1 MKTKLS
7 LCVALGLASLHV
19 SSGELTVSPSLTL
32 KTNHVDIESASENG
46 NRQEAVLA
54 YDFIMAA
61 DYESKIYTS
70 NLTANWLNYHYTE
83 SDDIEMNYIDINW
96 MNKWSFLDEKLSAYA
111 DYSREHDLVTAFQGG
126 FDNRLYGFENNVVLY
141 SKRAGIAY
149 NVPTSKSLDGVVSVD
164 YEDSTSSSRQT
175 ELVDV
180 ISDEVFATARVDS
193 GNLTGNIKIGQYE
206 DDPSLMW
213 YADFTH
219 DEFYRNGSSVYRNVE
234 TSLKGRVPLYDNL
247 SVIGTGYFG
256 ESKSTFLSGTGLSGA
271 AQDLKTTGLG
281 LAWKRGE
288 RLYIEAT
295 SEWDHSNNT
304 NFLAGMVRWNWGDNW
319 SAQWQ
324 KQKRVFGDVE
334 SVQFG
339 FANEKHTIT
348 ATHSESVEIRQQN
361 QIALVAD
368 AVYVCDIGES
378 EEPEFNE
385 EFCFIPENSDYTLS
399 SGQFTFTSQS
409 FAYPVVERVV
419 FAKESILSWD
429 YSNLSLW
436 QHTVTARLSDER
448 SLEDSVD
455 TLGAGRDVLEI
466 NADGELAISSI
477 SSFSASY
484 RFTVSDN
491 SGLGEAIERV
501 ANVTYGRELNRNSEF
516 SIGAQYVNID
526 SFQQQFTID
535 GYTLFAT
542 YTYHFG
548 KNNKKRRDLYPER

>member
-19 SSGELTVSPSLTL
+19 SSGELIVSPSLTL
-32 KTNHVDIESASENG
+32 KTHHVDIESPSENG
-46 NRQEAVLA
+46 DRQEAVLA

-61 DYESKIYTS
+61 DYESKLYTS

-149 NVPTSKSLDGVVSVD
+149 NVPTSKPLDGVVSVD

-180 ISDEVFATARVDS
+180 TSDEVFATARVDS
-193 GNLTGNIKIGQYE
+193 GNLTGNIKVGQYE

-288 RLYIEAT
+288 RLYLEAT

-339 FANEKHTIT
+339 FTNEKHTIT

-419 FAKESILSWD
+419 FAKESILSWG

-436 QHTVTARLSDER
+436 QHNVTARLSDEK
-448 SLEDSVD
+448 SLEDSAN

-466 NADGELAISSI
+466 NADGKLAISSI
-477 SSFSASY
+477 SSVSASY

-491 SGLGEAIERV
+491 SGLGEAIERI
-501 ANVTYGRELNRNSEF
+501 ANVTYDRELNRNSEF
-516 SIGAQYVNID
+516 SIGVQYVNID

-535 GYTLFAT
+535 GYTLFAS